1 MQGRTPVEAV
11 NNYIDPIQLAVSCV
25 SDSVVSVDGGYYP
38 SAIPHLLTMNREA
51 PVRLGGES
59 RLWFLLYKYY
69 QIFESDSP
77 SASWTV
83 TETGYR
89 YSIIDDE
96 GRDVLEYHWHPVG
109 QSPIIA
115 PHLHIGHGAMIG
127 RVEIGNVHLP
137 TGQVSISDI
146 LRMLIRDFS
155 VTPRREDWESVLNEV
170 SATDSG

>member
-1 MQGRTPVEAV
+1 MRGRTPAEAV
-11 NNYIDPIQLAVSCV
+11 NSYLASIQLAVSCV
-25 SDSVVSVDGGYYP
+25 SDAVVTVRGGYYP
-38 SAIPHLLTMNREA
+38 SESSHALTMYENR
-51 PVRLGGES
+51 PVRLGGAS
-59 RLWFLLYKYY
+59 RLWFQLRQYY
-69 QIFESDSP
+69 QIVESESP

-89 YSIIDDE
+89 YAVIDDE
-96 GRDVLEYHWHPVG
+96 GRDVFEYHWHPVG

-115 PHLHIGHGAMIG
+115 PHLHIGHGAMAA
-127 RVEIGNVHLP
+127 RPEIGDVHLP

-170 SATDSG
+170 SAPDSG